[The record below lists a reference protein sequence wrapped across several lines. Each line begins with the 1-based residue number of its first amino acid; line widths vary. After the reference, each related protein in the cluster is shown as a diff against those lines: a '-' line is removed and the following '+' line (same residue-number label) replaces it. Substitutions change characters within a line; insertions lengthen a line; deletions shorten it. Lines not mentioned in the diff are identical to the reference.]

1 MRIPLRVLALLVPVI
16 LSAAFCLAQTPAKE
30 PASVSG
36 HVTIAGKSAA
46 GVTVVATASSTF
58 FDAKTVAK
66 ATTDDEGNYKLTG
79 LAPGPLKIFPLSKAF
94 IVKTTGD
101 EYKRPEQSINVG
113 EGEAATKVDFELVR
127 GGVVTGRITDAD
139 GRPVIGERVAVV
151 LEGHSGLGAQMAMLE
166 GHRNLTD
173 DRGIYRIYGLGP
185 GNYKVSV
192 GQAASDG
199 GVTVMGMGG
208 SQYVKTFYPGV
219 QEEAK
224 AALIEV
230 KEGSEAK
237 SIDIMVNKPGSGF
250 AVAGRVIDADSGQ
263 PVPNLY
269 IGHSSVDEEGHV
281 MSGMNFTG
289 SQSDANGKFR
299 MEGLRPGRYA
309 VYTFAVQTDNTSYSE
324 PVPFEIT
331 NGDVTGIE
339 VKIRRGASLS
349 GVAALE
355 NSADA
360 APGVL
365 QTLSLYAYSERKG
378 GAPSFSRGGIAA
390 DGSFQF
396 GGLAP
401 GKVRIGVTGFPS
413 PPKGLTLERTELD
426 GVEQKE
432 GIEVTAGQKL
442 SGVRLVFSYGTGSVR
457 GEVKVEGEL
466 APVLVQVV
474 IRSATGDPR
483 GFTRTTSLDERYHFV
498 VENIPPGSYELV
510 VQIRKGL
517 RDDESVGPVELLKQV
532 VTVTNGAEV
541 KVNLTVKLP
550 EEEGDPE

>member
-1 MRIPLRVLALLVPVI
+1 MRIPLRVLALLGAVI
-16 LSAAFCLAQTPAKE
+16 LSAAFCLAQTPPKE

-46 GVTVVATASSTF
+46 GITVVATASSTF
-58 FDAKTVAK
+58 FDAKTVSK
-66 ATTDDEGNYKLTG
+66 TTTDDEGNYKLTG
-79 LAPGPLKIFPLSKAF
+79 LAPGRLSIFPLSKAF
-94 IVKTTGD
+94 ILKAGD
-101 EYKRPEQSINVG
+101 DYKRAEQAVNVG
-113 EGEAATKVDFELVR
+113 EGEALTKVDFELVR
-127 GGVVTGRITDAD
+127 GAVITGRITDAD
-139 GRPVIGERVAVV
+139 GRPLIGERVNVV
-151 LEGHSGLGAQMAMLE
+151 MEGRPEPGTQMMLD
-166 GHRNLTD
+166 GNRNQTD
-173 DRGIYRIYGLGP
+173 DRGIYRIYGLRP

-192 GQAASDG
+192 GQAAKDG
-199 GVTVMGMGG
+199 GFTVMGFGG

-219 QEEAK
+219 LEEAK
-224 AALIEV
+224 AALVEL
-230 KEGSEAK
+230 KEGSEVK

-250 AVAGRVIDADSGQ
+250 AVSGRVIDADSGQ
-263 PVPNLY
+263 PAANLY
-269 IGHSSVDEEGHV
+269 IGHSAVDDEGHV
-281 MSGMNFTG
+281 LPGMNFSG

-299 MEGLRPGRYA
+299 LEGVRPGRYA
-309 VYTFAVQTDNTSYSE
+309 VYTFAVQNENTNYSE

-331 NGDVTGIE
+331 DGDVTGIE
-339 VKIRRGASLS
+339 IKVRRGASLS
-349 GVAALE
+349 GVAVLE

-401 GKVRIGVTGFPS
+401 GRVRIGVQGFPA

-442 SGVRLVFSYGTGSVR
+442 SGVRLVFAYGTGSIR
-457 GEVKVEGEL
+457 GEVRVEGREL
-466 APVLVQVV
+466 APQLIQVI
-474 IRSATGDPR
+474 IRSTPGTREFSR
-483 GFTRTTSLDERYHFV
+483 GTSLDNRYHFV
-498 VENIPPGSYELV
+498 VENIPPGNYELV
-510 VQIRKGL
+510 LEKNLFAGEDPIR
-517 RDDESVGPVELLKQV
+517 RELLKQV
-532 VTVTNGAEV
+532 VTITNGVET

-550 EEEGDPE
+550 KEGDPQ

>member
-1 MRIPLRVLALLVPVI
+1 MRIPLRVLALLSSVV

-36 HVTIAGKSAA
+36 HVTIGGKSAA
-46 GVTVVATASSTF
+46 GITVVATASTTF

-79 LAPGPLKIFPLSKAF
+79 LAPGRLSIFPLSQAF
-94 IVKTTGD
+94 IVKSGD
-101 EYKRPEQSINVG
+101 GYGRPEQTVNVG

-127 GGVVTGRITDAD
+127 GAVITGRITDAD
-139 GRPVIGERVAVV
+139 GRPVIGERVNVAV
-151 LEGHSGLGAQMAMLE
+151 EGRAAMSAQQMAMLQ
-166 GHRNLTD
+166 GNRNQTD

-185 GNYKVSV
+185 GSYKVSV
-192 GQAASDG
+192 GQAAKDG

-219 QEEAK
+219 QDEAK
-224 AALIEV
+224 AALVEA
-230 KEGSEAK
+230 KEGSEARN
-237 SIDIMVNKPGSGF
+237 IDIMVNKPGSGF
-250 AVAGRVIDADSGQ
+250 AVSGRVVDADSGQ
-263 PVPNLY
+263 PVPSLY

-281 MSGMNFTG
+281 LPGMNFSG

-299 MEGLRPGRYA
+299 LDGVRPGRYA
-309 VYTFAVQTDNTSYSE
+309 VYTFAVQNDNTSYSE

-331 NGDVTGIE
+331 NGDVSGLE
-339 VKIRRGASLS
+339 VKVRRGATLS
-349 GVAALE
+349 GVAVIE

-360 APGVL
+360 GPALL
-365 QTLSLYAYSERKG
+365 QTLSLYAYTEQKG
-378 GAPSFSRGGIAA
+378 GPPSFSRGQIAA

-401 GKVRIGVTGFPS
+401 GKVRIGLTGFPS

-442 SGVRLVFSYGTGSVR
+442 SGVRLVFAYGTGSVR
-457 GEVKVEGEL
+457 GEVKVEGDR
-466 APVLVQVV
+466 APALIQVV
-474 IRSATGDPR
+474 IRSAAGDAR
-483 GFTRTTSLDERYHFV
+483 GLNRTTSLDNRYHFV

-510 VQIRKGL
+510 VQTERLK
-517 RDDESVGPVELLKQV
+517 DDKSVGPVELLKQV

-541 KVNLTVKLP
+541 RVNLTVKLP
-550 EEEGDPE
+550 EEGDPK